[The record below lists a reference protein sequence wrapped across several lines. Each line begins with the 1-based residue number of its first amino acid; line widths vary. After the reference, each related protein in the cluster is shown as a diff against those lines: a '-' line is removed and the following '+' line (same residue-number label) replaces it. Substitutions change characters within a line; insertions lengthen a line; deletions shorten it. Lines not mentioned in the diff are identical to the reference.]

1 MHILVNIQICSFY
14 LKINFVISFERS
26 IQFYSRIV
34 SVKTWPESETIK
46 LTESNPNRNEQIL
59 DPTQFGPDS
68 ESGQVQFTLPDTAL
82 YFIYNLTSRK
92 YSSLVLR
99 ILNWIRNT
107 SNKADRKSP
116 ISENP
121 QQLVNN
127 HPCTNM

>member
-34 SVKTWPESETIK
+34 SVKTRPESETIK

-99 ILNWIRNT
+99 ILN
-107 SNKADRKSP
+107 
-116 ISENP
+116 
-121 QQLVNN
+121 
-127 HPCTNM
+127 